1 MKNMKKIV
9 FIPIA
14 VILALFPGSKNLM
27 ACHEEASGG
36 DRGIWPTLRG
46 HSPTSRQSGILVTFE
61 GTSASISTTTNC
73 DAYTHFIELNYD
85 QIANNAAQGQGPYLD
100 ALASLRG
107 CSDDSRFLFSR
118 VIHAN
123 FSKLFKNS
131 ELKVEILNHRLDII
145 LNREPLLLDKCQI
158 PPKSAFS

>member
-1 MKNMKKIV
+1 MKKIC
-9 FIPIA
+9 FFSLA
-14 VILALFPGSKNLM
+14 TILSLLLGSENLI

-46 HSPTSRQSGILVTFE
+46 HSPTSRLSGILVTFE
-61 GTSASISTTTNC
+61 STTASISTSTNC

-107 CSDDSRFLFSR
+107 CSDDSRFLFGS

-123 FSKLFKNS
+123 FIKLFKNS

>member
-1 MKNMKKIV
+1 MKKIC
-9 FIPIA
+9 FFSLA
-14 VILALFPGSKNLM
+14 TILALFLGSENLI

-36 DRGIWPTLRG
+36 DGGMWPTLRG

-107 CSDDSRFLFSR
+107 CSDDSRFLFGR
-118 VIHAN
+118 IIHVN
-123 FSKLFKNS
+123 FRKLFINS
-131 ELKVEILNHRLDII
+131 KLKVEKLNHSLDII
-145 LNREPLLLDKCQI
+145 LIREPLLLNKCQF
-158 PPKSAFS
+158 PPKSSFS

>member
-1 MKNMKKIV
+1 MKKIC
-9 FIPIA
+9 FFTLA
-14 VILALFPGSKNLM
+14 TILALFLGSENLI

-46 HSPTSRQSGILVTFE
+46 HSPTSRLSGILVTFE
-61 GTSASISTTTNC
+61 STTASFSTSTNC

-107 CSDDSRFLFSR
+107 CSDDSRLLFGR

-131 ELKVEILNHRLDII
+131 ELRVEILNYSLDII
-145 LNREPLLLDKCQI
+145 LNREPLLIDKCQI

>member
-73 DAYTHFIELNYD
+73 NAYTHFIELNYD

>member
-1 MKNMKKIV
+1 MKKIC
-9 FIPIA
+9 FFSIA
-14 VILALFPGSKNLM
+14 TILALFLGSENLI

-36 DRGIWPTLRG
+36 DGGIWPTLRG
-46 HSPTSRQSGILVTFE
+46 HNPTSRQSGILVTFE

-107 CSDDSRFLFSR
+107 CSDDSRFLFGR

-123 FSKLFKNS
+123 YNKLFKNS

-145 LNREPLLLDKCQI
+145 LNREPLLLDNCQI

>member
-1 MKNMKKIV
+1 MKKIV
-9 FIPIA
+9 FFSIA
-14 VILALFPGSKNLM
+14 VILALFLGSENLI

-36 DRGIWPTLRG
+36 DGGIWPTLRG

-61 GTSASISTTTNC
+61 GTSASISTTSNC

-107 CSDDSRFLFSR
+107 CSDDSRLQFGR

-123 FSKLFKNS
+123 FSKLFQNI
-131 ELKVEILNHRLDII
+131 ELKVEKLNHKLDII
-145 LNREPLLLDKCQI
+145 LNSEPLLRNKCQI
-158 PPKSAFS
+158 PSKSAFS

>member
-1 MKNMKKIV
+1 MKKIV
-9 FIPIA
+9 FFSIA
-14 VILALFPGSKNLM
+14 AILALFLGSENLI

-36 DRGIWPTLRG
+36 DGGIWPTLRG

>member
-1 MKNMKKIV
+1 MKKIC
-9 FIPIA
+9 FFSLA
-14 VILALFPGSKNLM
+14 TILVLFLGSENLI

-46 HSPTSRQSGILVTFE
+46 HSPTSRLSGILVTFE
-61 GTSASISTTTNC
+61 STTASISTSTNC

-107 CSDDSRFLFSR
+107 CSDDSRFLFGR

-131 ELKVEILNHRLDII
+131 ELRVEILNYSLDII
-145 LNREPLLLDKCQI
+145 LNREPLLLNKCQI
-158 PPKSAFS
+158 PPKSSLS

>member
-1 MKNMKKIV
+1 MKKIG
-9 FIPIA
+9 FFSIA
-14 VILALFPGSKNLM
+14 AILALFLGSENLI

-36 DRGIWPTLRG
+36 DGGIWPTLRG

-61 GTSASISTTTNC
+61 GTSASISTTSNC

-107 CSDDSRFLFSR
+107 CSDDSRLQFGR

-123 FSKLFKNS
+123 FSKLFQNI
-131 ELKVEILNHRLDII
+131 ELKVEKLNHKLDII
-145 LNREPLLLDKCQI
+145 LNSEPLLRNKCQI

>member
-1 MKNMKKIV
+1 MKKIV
-9 FIPIA
+9 FFSIA
-14 VILALFPGSKNLM
+14 AILALFLGSENLI

-36 DRGIWPTLRG
+36 DGGIWPTLRG

-85 QIANNAAQGQGPYLD
+85 QIANNAAQGKGPYLD

-107 CSDDSRFLFSR
+107 CSDDTRFIFGK
-118 VIHAN
+118 VINEN

-131 ELKVEILNHRLDII
+131 AQKVEILNQNLGII
-145 LNREPLLLDKCQI
+145 PNREPLLRNKCQYF
-158 PPKSAFS
+158 PKSAFS

>member
-1 MKNMKKIV
+1 MKKIC
-9 FIPIA
+9 FFSLA
-14 VILALFPGSKNLM
+14 TILALFLGSENLI

-36 DRGIWPTLRG
+36 DGGMLPTLRG

-85 QIANNAAQGQGPYLD
+85 QIANDAARGQGPYIN

-107 CSDDSRFLFSR
+107 CSDDSNLLFRR
-118 VIHAN
+118 VIHSN
-123 FSKLFKNS
+123 FNKLFQNI
-131 ELKVEILNHRLDII
+131 ELKVENLNHKLDII
-145 LNREPLLLDKCQI
+145 LNSESLLRNKCQI
-158 PPKSAFS
+158 PPKSTFS

>member
-1 MKNMKKIV
+1 MKKIV
-9 FIPIA
+9 FFSIA
-14 VILALFPGSKNLM
+14 AILSSIFGCKSLM
-27 ACHEEASGG
+27 ACHEEAASGG
-36 DRGIWPTLRG
+36 YPSLRE
-46 HSPTSRQSGILVTFE
+46 HNPTSRQSGILVTFE
-61 GTSASISTTTNC
+61 GTSASVSTTTNC

-145 LNREPLLLDKCQI
+145 LNREPLLLDNCQI

>member
-1 MKNMKKIV
+1 
-9 FIPIA
+9 
-14 VILALFPGSKNLM
+14 M
-27 ACHEEASGG
+27 ACHDDAASGG
-36 DRGIWPTLRG
+36 YPTLRG
-46 HSPTSRQSGILVTFE
+46 HNPTSRQSGILVTFE
-61 GTSASISTTTNC
+61 GTSAGISTTTNC

-107 CSDDSRFLFSR
+107 CSDDSRLLFGR

-131 ELKVEILNHRLDII
+131 ELRVEILNYSLDII
-145 LNREPLLLDKCQI
+145 LNREPLLLNKCQI
-158 PPKSAFS
+158 PRKSAFS

>member
-1 MKNMKKIV
+1 MKKIC
-9 FIPIA
+9 FFSLA
-14 VILALFPGSKNLM
+14 TILALFLGSENLI
-27 ACHEEASGG
+27 ACHEEACGG
-36 DRGIWPTLRG
+36 DGGMWPTLRG

-107 CSDDSRFLFSR
+107 CSDDSKFLFGK

-123 FSKLFKNS
+123 FSKLFINS
-131 ELKVEILNHRLDII
+131 ELKVEKLNHSLDII
-145 LNREPLLLDKCQI
+145 LKNEPLLLNKCQI
-158 PPKSAFS
+158 PLKSTFS

>member
-1 MKNMKKIV
+1 MKKIC
-9 FIPIA
+9 FFSLA
-14 VILALFPGSKNLM
+14 TILALFLGSENLI

-36 DRGIWPTLRG
+36 DGGIWPTLRG
-46 HSPTSRQSGILVTFE
+46 HNPTSRQSGILVTFE

-107 CSDDSRFLFSR
+107 CSDDSRFLFGR
-118 VIHAN
+118 AIHAN

-131 ELKVEILNHRLDII
+131 ELRVEMLNRSLDII
-145 LNREPLLLDKCQI
+145 LKNEPLLLNKCQI
-158 PPKSAFS
+158 PLKSTFS

>member
-1 MKNMKKIV
+1 MKNMKKMYYFSLVSI
-9 FIPIA
+9 I
-14 VILALFPGSKNLM
+14 ALFLGSENLI
-27 ACHEEASGG
+27 ACHQEASGG
-36 DRGIWPTLRG
+36 DGGMWPTLRG
-46 HSPTSRQSGILVTFE
+46 HSPASRQSGILVTFE

-100 ALASLRG
+100 ALGSLRG
-107 CSDDSRFLFSR
+107 CSDDSRFLFGR
-118 VIHAN
+118 VIQAN

-131 ELKVEILNHRLDII
+131 ELREEILNNSLDII
-145 LNREPLLLDKCQI
+145 LNREPLLLNKCQI

>member
-1 MKNMKKIV
+1 MKKIC
-9 FIPIA
+9 FFSIA
-14 VILALFPGSKNLM
+14 TILALFLGSENLI

-36 DRGIWPTLRG
+36 DGGIWPTLRG

-107 CSDDSRFLFSR
+107 CSDDSRFLFGR

-123 FSKLFKNS
+123 YSKLFKNS
-131 ELKVEILNHRLDII
+131 ELRVLILNHSLDII
-145 LNREPLLLDKCQI
+145 LNREPLLLNKCQI

>member
-1 MKNMKKIV
+1 MKKIC
-9 FIPIA
+9 FFSLA
-14 VILALFPGSKNLM
+14 TILALFLGSEYLI

-36 DRGIWPTLRG
+36 DGGMWPTLRG

-107 CSDDSRFLFSR
+107 CSYNSRLLFGR

-131 ELKVEILNHRLDII
+131 ELRVEILNHSLDII
-145 LNREPLLLDKCQI
+145 LKNEHLLLNEGQI
-158 PPKSAFS
+158 PLKSTFS

>member
-1 MKNMKKIV
+1 MKKIV
-9 FIPIA
+9 FFSIA
-14 VILALFPGSKNLM
+14 AILALFLGSENLI

-36 DRGIWPTLRG
+36 DGGIWPTLRG

-131 ELKVEILNHRLDII
+131 ELRVEMLNRSLDII

>member
-131 ELKVEILNHRLDII
+131 ELRVEMLNRSLDII

>member
-1 MKNMKKIV
+1 MKKIC
-9 FIPIA
+9 FFSLA
-14 VILALFPGSKNLM
+14 TILALFLGSENLI
-27 ACHEEASGG
+27 ACHEEASRG
-36 DRGIWPTLRG
+36 DGGIWPTLRG

-145 LNREPLLLDKCQI
+145 LNSEPLLLDNCQI

>member
-1 MKNMKKIV
+1 MKKIV
-9 FIPIA
+9 FFSIA
-14 VILALFPGSKNLM
+14 AILALFLGSENLI

-36 DRGIWPTLRG
+36 DGGIWPTLRG

-61 GTSASISTTTNC
+61 GTSASISTTSNC
-73 DAYTHFIELNYD
+73 DAYTHFIKLNYD

-100 ALASLRG
+100 ALAALRG
-107 CSDDSRFLFSR
+107 CYEDSRLQFVR

-123 FSKLFKNS
+123 FSKLFQNI
-131 ELKVEILNHRLDII
+131 ELKVEKLNHKLDII
-145 LNREPLLLDKCQI
+145 LNTEPLLRNKCQI